1 MIAGDWQVDYGTL
14 HLAPATTYRLAPPI
28 DGLSDHPG
36 VRSSDQTRLRAHGLL
51 AGDDFLDGRSIT
63 VPIRIFG
70 GDSAGLST
78 AVAALKAALVPGAAE
93 APLTF
98 QLPGVAGGGVRRI
111 NARPRRLSLPV
122 DFAHAI
128 SRTVLA
134 LVGFDACDPR
144 IYDETA
150 TTLTTGLAASVAG
163 LSWPL
168 AWNLNW
174 GGASVGNSV
183 IATNIGSFSTP
194 WTARI
199 DGPVTN
205 PSVENVTT
213 GQVLSLSGDGG
224 LVLAAG
230 EWVDLDSSTRTV
242 LLGGTASRYSALTS
256 SSSWWDLPPGSTTL
270 RFAGTTTG
278 SPQLAITFRSA
289 WI

>member
-1 MIAGDWQVDYGTL
+1 MAVTDWQVEYGSLVLGAGTSYEL
-14 HLAPATTYRLAPPI
+14 LPPI
-28 DGLSDHPG
+28 EGISDHPD
-36 VRSSDQTRLRAHGLL
+36 VRVSDQTRLRQHGLL
-51 AGDDFLDGRSIT
+51 PGDDFLAGRTLTLRVEIT
-63 VPIRIFG
+63 AST
-70 GDSAGLST
+70 DAELST
-78 AVAALKAALVPGAAE
+78 AVAALKAALAPGAAE
-93 APLTF
+93 APLI
-98 QLPGVAGGGVRRI
+98 LRIPGVAGGGTRRI
-111 NARPRRLSLPV
+111 YARPRRLALPV
-122 DFAHAI
+122 DLEHFF
-128 SRTVLA
+128 RLA
-134 LVGFDACDPR
+134 TATIGLDACDPR

-163 LSWPL
+163 LAWPL
-168 AWNLNW
+168 IWNLNW
-174 GGASVGNSV
+174 GGASTGDSV